1 MARGDRIYVHREF
14 INLKGVYKHYGIDC
28 GDGNVIHYRKPSET
42 IESTSLVT
50 FARGDKVYVLR
61 ENSAQ
66 FCFLPDL
73 VVHRAESR
81 LGETKY
87 NLLFNNCEHF
97 ASWCK
102 TGISES
108 KQISN
113 FLPAID
119 LIDTHDLYQPL
130 KMAFKEFDSQNNARR
145 LLNRALAD
153 IKALWDEIQPEYNL
167 AVEEMNS
174 WHQVATEALQ
184 RDREDLA
191 RIALQR
197 KLEYKQKVL
206 FLKEKLDKLAD
217 MTETL
222 LRNSNNLSI

>member
-1 MARGDRIYVHREF
+1 MARGDRVYVHREF
-14 INLKGVYKHYGIDC
+14 INLEGAYKHYGIDC
-28 GDGNVIHYRKPSET
+28 GNGSVIHYRKPSET
-42 IESTSLVT
+42 IERTSLDT
-50 FARGDKVYVLR
+50 FARGNQVYVLS

-66 FCFLPDL
+66 FCFIPDI

-81 LGETKY
+81 LGEQKY
-87 NLLFNNCEHF
+87 NFLFNNCEHF
-97 ASWCK
+97 VSWCK

-113 FLPAID
+113 FLPAIE

-145 LLNRALAD
+145 MLNSALGDIKKLWQEVQPQYNDALA
-153 IKALWDEIQPEYNL
+153 
-167 AVEEMNS
+167 EMNS
-174 WHQVATEALQ
+174 WHQVATEAVK

-197 KLEYKQKVL
+197 KLEYKQKAA
-206 FLKEKLDKLAD
+206 FFKERLDKLAD

-222 LRNSNNLSI
+222 LRNSNNL

>member
-1 MARGDRIYVHREF
+1 MARGDRIYVYREF
-14 INLKGVYKHYGIDC
+14 INLEGAYKHYGIDC

-42 IESTSLVT
+42 IERTTIST
-50 FARGDKVYVLR
+50 FARGNKVYLIQ
-61 ENSAQ
+61 ENKVQ
-66 FCFLPDL
+66 FSFLPDI

-81 LGETKY
+81 LGERKY

-113 FLPAID
+113 FLPAIE

-153 IKALWDEIQPEYNL
+153 IKVLWDEVQSKYNN
-167 AVEEMNS
+167 ATEEIDS
-174 WHQVATEALQ
+174 WHQVAAEAMR

-191 RIALQR
+191 RVALKR
-197 KLEYKQKVL
+197 KLKYKQKAG
-206 FLKEKLDKLAD
+206 FLKEKLNKLAD

-222 LRNSNNLSI
+222 LRNSNNL

>member
-1 MARGDRIYVHREF
+1 MARGDRVYVYREF

-28 GDGNVIHYRKPSET
+28 GNASVIHYRKPSET
-42 IESTSLVT
+42 IERTSLTT
-50 FARGDKVYVLR
+50 FARGNSVQVLR

-66 FCFLPDL
+66 FCFLPNI
-73 VVHRAESR
+73 VVQRAESR
-81 LGETKY
+81 LGERKY

-102 TGISES
+102 IGISES

-113 FLPAID
+113 FLPALE

-145 LLNRALAD
+145 LLNNALAD
-153 IKALWDEIQPEYNL
+153 IKELWNEIQPKYNL

-174 WHQVATEALQ
+174 WHRVAAEAMS

-197 KLEYKQKVL
+197 KLEYKQKAL

>member
-1 MARGDRIYVHREF
+1 MARGDRIYVYREF
-14 INLKGVYKHYGIDC
+14 INLDGAYKHYGIDC
-28 GDGNVIHYRKPSET
+28 GNGNVIHYRKPSET
-42 IESTSLVT
+42 IERTTISTFS
-50 FARGDKVYVLR
+50 RGNQIHLKQ
-61 ENSAQ
+61 EHPAQ
-66 FCFLPDL
+66 FCFLPDI

-81 LGETKY
+81 LGERKY

-97 ASWCK
+97 VSWCK

-119 LIDTHDLYQPL
+119 LIDTHNLYQPL

-145 LLNRALAD
+145 MLNDALAD
-153 IKALWDEIQPEYNL
+153 IKQLWDEVQPEYNL

-174 WHQVATEALQ
+174 WHQVAAEAMK

-197 KLEYKQKVL
+197 KLEYKQKAL

-222 LRNSNNLSI
+222 LRNSSNL